1 MESSNGEVGGPAG
14 APEFAPRIGV
24 VGEAIRVG
32 EVRAKQSLGTFLRLN
47 LQIVP
52 FILAILLCS

>member
-14 APEFAPRIGV
+14 APEFAPRVGV

-32 EVRAKQSLGTFLRLN
+32 EVRAAVATAFELAVSIA
-47 LQIVP
+47 IVDS
-52 FILAILLCS
+52 ASVAR